1 MHCCVSFCTQPIN
14 LYCDAV
20 LIAGQIP
27 LNPANMKL
35 FDPAEGLQTLS
46 SDLRGA
52 IHALASPA
60 TSAVADVSVVSA
72 GGEDLENSTLMVE
85 EANVTQGQLSGVA
98 LNVFVQV
105 TLCLRHAHRVLQVLN
120 SSLSRTLACTVYVNA
135 TALQALG
142 GALVDS
148 SVAGS
153 NPTDSKN
160 NDLLSE
166 EQLQVFV
173 RKVLWQMDRADSVV
187 DLNKTK
193 KEKGGEGSDD
203 EEFGDDESDDDSQQ
217 QVRNML
223 YCIYQ
228 NVSCISSYLPL
239 PANPLFPMFLC

>member
-1 MHCCVSFCTQPIN
+1 
-14 LYCDAV
+14 
-20 LIAGQIP
+20 
-27 LNPANMKL
+27 MKL

-46 SDLRGA
+46 SDLRCA
-52 IHALASPA
+52 IHALASPT
-60 TSAVADVSVVSA
+60 TSAVADASVASA
-72 GGEDLENSTLMVE
+72 GGEDLENSTLVVD
-85 EANVTQGQLSGVA
+85 EADVTQGQLSSVA

-120 SSLSRTLACTVYVNA
+120 SSLSRTLACTVYVNI

-153 NPTDSKN
+153 SPTNSK

-203 EEFGDDESDDDSQQ
+203 EEFSDDEDDDDSQQ

-228 NVSCISSYLPL
+228 NVLCISSYLPL
-239 PANPLFPMFLC
+239 PVDLLFPMFMCLLVYLLTRTMIIQRARRIPC